1 MLGFIIGLMVG
12 GMLGVFMMCLFQ
24 INRKEK

>member
-12 GMLGVFMMCLFQ
+12 GMLGIFMMCLFQ